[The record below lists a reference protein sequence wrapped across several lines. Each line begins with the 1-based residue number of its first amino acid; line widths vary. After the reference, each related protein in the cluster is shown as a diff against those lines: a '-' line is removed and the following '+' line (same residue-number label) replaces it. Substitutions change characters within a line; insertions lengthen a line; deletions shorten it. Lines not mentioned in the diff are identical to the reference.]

1 MKVLC
6 EVDENPYKPPE
17 YYADEPMQPEA
28 IHRGTG
34 KKARIVFYIQAFSLV
49 LCIVAG
55 MSETYPWLAWGEW
68 LVLFGYL
75 PLVNLVF
82 PPVILI
88 LGHKEGV
95 SPGRLFLAFSLSGLI
110 TAASFYA
117 ILPLVS

>member
-6 EVDENPYKPPE
+6 EVDENPYNPSE
-17 YYADEPMQPEA
+17 FHTDEPLKHAA
-28 IHRGTG
+28 IQHGTG
-34 KKARIVFYIQAFSLV
+34 RKARIVFYIQAFSLV

-82 PPVILI
+82 PLLILI
-88 LGHKEGV
+88 FGHKERV
-95 SPGRLFLAFSLSGLI
+95 SPGRLFLAFSLSGLM